1 MRTKIS
7 TVLNFGCV
15 GVDRDRKMT
24 DVASSQSPLISY
36 SNDEGRFSSR
46 QTAKQ
51 SPTPPPPQPP
61 KASPRFEAFVMT
73 GEKIFR
79 LDPKISA
86 NYAKVKQFELPEHIE
101 IATPT
106 PSKAGFVFDQQ
117 VQKVATLTASSPNES
132 PGEADLATK
141 ADESV
146 ISAKDKSGE
155 QLEEEEVVGEE
166 QRFKDGS
173 SCSVVKLHNEEAD
186 YSSDG
191 QALCRTD
198 DAVST
203 ESPCSSKQFLSEDV
217 ATTDIHADGGRSSVL
232 QNRQTF
238 ESDDGCSLNSTVVR
252 AGGINAAKR
261 LARRLY
267 EMDGFQPTDV
277 RQQLRKSDDFSKLVA
292 NEFIKM
298 FNFSLFRV
306 DAALRLF
313 LSYLFPIAGN
323 WEVDKVPLLLFSR
336 RYHRCNP
343 CLFSDE
349 EEVYHLACALLSL
362 DYNLHIET
370 DNSKMTCHDFVDQ
383 ISQSA
388 HSYSRDLLKM
398 LYHSVKTSSLRLHSD
413 AKRSERTL
421 PSSDRLTLL
430 NERLQAPD
438 PESQAE
444 YKKGWVVRKCVVDKG
459 GKRVP
464 FGRRGWRMFFAILKG
479 TILYL
484 QKDEG
489 NVGGCGYITYR
500 NAIGLH
506 HAYAERATDYTKK
519 KHVFKLQTYTYAEY
533 LFQTSEPSEVLS
545 WVTAINC
552 SAACFSSPKPIGIS
566 VENNRFSLFSRP
578 LLPSVTTKLSLT
590 DQLKS
595 HELRIQEIEMSL
607 ANLRQNPPCRSCKS
621 CQLVKFAE
629 KEVYLLYELRRYK
642 AYVELLHGI
651 LVEAE
656 ADEVQFLSRLDSF
669 EPTGA
674 IASPGGRSGQ
684 SDRLSYCAAI
694 DNCMSTDSP

>member
-1 MRTKIS
+1 MS
-7 TVLNFGCV
+7 LQFAG
-15 GVDRDRKMT
+15 DHAMT

-36 SNDEGRFSSR
+36 SNDEARFAR
-46 QTAKQ
+46 PTKQ
-51 SPTPPPPQPP
+51 SPTQPT

-73 GEKIFR
+73 GEKILR

-101 IATPT
+101 IATAT
-106 PSKAGFVFDQQ
+106 PSKGPFVFEQEERKPVEVSPDELLPGE
-117 VQKVATLTASSPNES
+117 VDDLEKSENIDESSAVLPPKDDEPLNEDKEDDGSYSAVKLRDHEAADYPNEIQ
-132 PGEADLATK
+132 T
-141 ADESV
+141 V
-146 ISAKDKSGE
+146 
-155 QLEEEEVVGEE
+155 
-166 QRFKDGS
+166 F
-173 SCSVVKLHNEEAD
+173 
-186 YSSDG
+186 
-191 QALCRTD
+191 RTD
-198 DAVST
+198 DAAST
-203 ESPCSSKQFLSEDV
+203 ESPCSSKHFLSDEV
-217 ATTDIHADGGRSSVL
+217 STADMQANGRSSAL

-238 ESDDGCSLNSTVVR
+238 ESDDGGSLNSTVVR

-298 FNFSLFRV
+298 FNFSLYRV

-313 LSYLFPIAGN
+313 LSYLFPLPGN
-323 WEVDKVPLLLFSR
+323 WEVDRFPLLLFCR

-349 EEVYHLACALLSL
+349 EEVYHLCCALLSL
-362 DYNLHIET
+362 DYNLHFDS
-370 DNSKMTCHDFVDQ
+370 DNPKMSCHDFIEQ

-398 LYHSVKTSSLRLHSD
+398 LYHSVKSSSLRLHSD
-413 AKRSERTL
+413 TKRSEKTL

-444 YKKGWVVRKCVVDKG
+444 YKKGWVMRKCIVDKG
-459 GKRVP
+459 GKKVP

-489 NVGGCGYITYR
+489 SVRGCGYIIYR

-519 KHVFKLQTYTYAEY
+519 KHVFKLHTYTYAEY
-533 LFQTSEPSEVLS
+533 LFQTSEPDEVHS

-552 SAACFSSPKPIGIS
+552 SAACFSSPKPIGVS
-566 VENNRFSLFSRP
+566 LENNRFSLFSRP
-578 LLPSVTTKLSLT
+578 LLPSVTTKLSLS
-590 DQLKS
+590 DQMKS
-595 HELRIQEIEMSL
+595 HEVRIQEIEMSL
-607 ANLRQNPPCRSCKS
+607 AKLRQNPPCRSCKS
-621 CQLVKFAE
+621 CQLLKFAE

-642 AYVELLHGI
+642 AYVELLQGVV
-651 LVEAE
+651 VEAE
-656 ADEVQFLSRLDSF
+656 PDEAQFLSRLDSF
-669 EPTGA
+669 EPA
-674 IASPGGRSGQ
+674 AVASPGGRSGQ

-694 DNCMSTDSP
+694 DNCMSSDSP

>member
-1 MRTKIS
+1 
-7 TVLNFGCV
+7 
-15 GVDRDRKMT
+15 MT

-36 SNDEGRFSSR
+36 SNDEGRFAR
-46 QTAKQ
+46 PTKQ
-51 SPTPPPPQPP
+51 SPTQP

-73 GEKIFR
+73 GEKILR

-101 IATPT
+101 IATAT
-106 PSKAGFVFDQQ
+106 PSKAGFVFEQEER
-117 VQKVATLTASSPNES
+117 KAVAISPDEVL
-132 PGEADLATK
+132 PGEADDDDVSERLEK
-141 ADESV
+141 IDESV
-146 ISAKDKSGE
+146 LSAKDE
-155 QLEEEEVVGEE
+155 QLNEDEEEEEVVDTEND
-166 QRFKDGS
+166 RDGS
-173 SCSVVKLHNEEAD
+173 YPAVKLRDHEAD
-186 YSSDG
+186 YPSEV
-191 QALCRTD
+191 QPVCRTD
-198 DAVST
+198 DAAST
-203 ESPCSSKQFLSEDV
+203 ESPCSSKHFLSDEV
-217 ATTDIHADGGRSSVL
+217 STADIQANGRSSSAL

-238 ESDDGCSLNSTVVR
+238 ESDDGGSLNSTVVR

-298 FNFSLFRV
+298 FNFSLYRV

-313 LSYLFPIAGN
+313 LSYLFPLPGN
-323 WEVDKVPLLLFSR
+323 WEVDKFPLVLFCR

-349 EEVYHLACALLSL
+349 EEVYQLSCALLSL
-362 DYNLHIET
+362 DYNLHFDS
-370 DNSKMTCHDFVDQ
+370 DNPKMSCHDFIEQ

-388 HSYSRDLLKM
+388 RSYSRDLLKM
-398 LYHSVKTSSLRLHSD
+398 LYHSVKSSSLRLHSD
-413 AKRSERTL
+413 TKRSEKTL

-444 YKKGWVVRKCVVDKG
+444 YKKGWVMRKCIVDKG
-459 GKRVP
+459 GKKVP

-489 NVGGCGYITYR
+489 NVRGCGYIIYR

-519 KHVFKLQTYTYAEY
+519 KHVFKLHTYTYAEY
-533 LFQTSEPSEVLS
+533 LFQTSEPDEVHS

-552 SAACFSSPKPIGIS
+552 SAACFSSPKPIGVS
-566 VENNRFSLFSRP
+566 LENNRFSLFSRP
-578 LLPSVTTKLSLT
+578 LLPSVTTKLSLS
-590 DQLKS
+590 DQMKS
-595 HELRIQEIEMSL
+595 HEVRIQEIEMSL
-607 ANLRQNPPCRSCKS
+607 AKLRQNPPCRSCKS
-621 CQLVKFAE
+621 CQLLKFAE

-642 AYVELLHGI
+642 AYVELLQGVV
-651 LVEAE
+651 VEAE
-656 ADEVQFLSRLDSF
+656 PDEVQFLSRLDSF
-669 EPTGA
+669 EPA
-674 IASPGGRSGQ
+674 AVASPGGRSGQ

-694 DNCMSTDSP
+694 DNCMSSDSP